1 MHRSVR
7 AAALL
12 AAATLCACKTKD
24 AATGD
29 SAKVAQSGSAA
40 AAPAASASLG
50 SFDAATH
57 TAVVHAKDYAF
68 DAPDTITAGWTT
80 FHLVN
85 DGAMLHHVQL
95 ARLDSG
101 KTATDAEAALKN
113 PGPPPRWMVMVGGP
127 NAPDPHGQ
135 DDAVV
140 DMTPG
145 NYMILCMVD
154 VPGGVPHVAKGMFR
168 PLTVTAGTGAAAAE
182 PVADATISL
191 ADYAFTVSGT
201 LTPGSHVIKVVNNG
215 SQPHEVE
222 MVKLAPGK
230 TANDMLAWIQKSDGP
245 PPGSAIGGV
254 AGMAPGSPNY
264 FKTDF
269 TPGNYAFFCFLPDAK
284 DGKPHVMHG
293 MVKEFKIG

>member
-1 MHRSVR
+1 MHRSAGAV
-7 AAALL
+7 ALL
-12 AAATLCACKTKD
+12 AAATLCACQPKD
-24 AATGD
+24 ASSAD
-29 SAKVAQSGSAA
+29 SSKVAQAGSAPAA
-40 AAPAASASLG
+40 AASATLG
-50 SFDAATH
+50 SFDPATH

-85 DGAMLHHVQL
+85 DGTLLHHLQL

-113 PGPPPRWMVMVGGP
+113 PGPPPHWLVMVGGP

-135 DDAVV
+135 SDAVV
-140 DMTPG
+140 DVTPG
-145 NYMILCMVD
+145 NYMLLCMVD

-168 PLTVTAGTGAAAAE
+168 PMTVTAAQGAPSTE
-182 PVADATISL
+182 PTSDATISL
-191 ADYAFTVSGT
+191 ADYAFTVTGT
-201 LTPGSHVIKVVNNG
+201 LNSGAHVIKVVNTG
-215 SQPHEVE
+215 AQPHEVE

-230 TANDMLAWIQKSDGP
+230 TPNDMLAWIQKPDGP

-254 AGMAPGSPNY
+254 AGLMPGAPNY
-264 FKTDF
+264 FKIDF
-269 TPGNYAFFCFLPDAK
+269 TPGDYAFFCFLPDAK

-293 MVKEFKIG
+293 MIKEVKVS